1 MTVTYSSDPY
11 VRWDNKK
18 ICWVMTRSFKVT
30 WTEDGPLSGNKLL
43 AEFTVPRDFEHD
55 GPSIPRRLQGIVSK
69 FGNQFQP
76 SIFHDFLYENG
87 VPGMTRKQADQL
99 FLEGMK
105 QLGVPWYRRR
115 VMYLAVRAAGKGLWG

>member
-1 MTVTYSSDPY
+1 MTVTYSANPR
-11 VRWDNKK
+11 VEWDNDK
-18 ICWVMTRSFKVT
+18 ICWVMTRSFKVRWIGT
-30 WTEDGPLSGNKLL
+30 KYLSGKKPI
-43 AEFTVPRDFEHD
+43 EFTVPRGFEHD

-76 SIFHDFLYENG
+76 SIAHDYCYEDG

-105 QLGVPWYRRR
+105 QLGVPWYRRN
-115 VMYLAVRAAGKGLWG
+115 VMYLAVRAAGRGLWG

>member
-11 VRWDNKK
+11 VRWDKDK
-18 ICWVMTRSFKVT
+18 ICWVMTRSFKVR
-30 WTEDGPLSGNKLL
+30 WTEGKKLL
-43 AEFTVPRDFEHD
+43 AEFTVPRGFEHD
-55 GPSIPRRLQGIVSK
+55 GPSIPRRLQGVVSK

-76 SIFHDFLYENG
+76 SIAHDYCYENG

-115 VMYLAVRAAGKGLWG
+115 IMYLAVRAAGRGLWG